1 MSGTTGF
8 LLLLLIIGLLG
19 KNVSIT
25 VAVGFLLIINWL
37 GFGQK
42 VYPFLQGQGL
52 NIGITVITIAILVP
66 IASGHITLQDLWSS
80 MKSTYGLVA
89 LFSGLVVAILGG
101 FGVKLLAD
109 DPQVTI
115 ALVLGTI
122 LAVTFLKGVAVGPLI
137 GAGIAYLIMKA
148 VQFFH

>member
-1 MSGTTGF
+1 MSGTTIF
-8 LLLLLIIGLLG
+8 LLLLLGIGLLG
-19 KNVSIT
+19 KNISII
-25 VAVGFLLIINWL
+25 VAVGFLLVINWL

-42 VYPFLQGQGL
+42 IYPILQGQGL
-52 NIGITVITIAILVP
+52 NIGITIITIAILVP
-66 IASGHITLQDLWSS
+66 IASGSITLQDLWSS

-89 LFSGLVVAILGG
+89 LFSGLTVAILGG
-101 FGVKLLAD
+101 FGIKLLAE

-115 ALVLGTI
+115 ALILGTI